1 MEQNVN
7 RRGFIGAAIGTGAAA
22 AMTPSIA
29 LGNGGHGHGH
39 GHGGSGRVPR
49 DRRGIQMW
57 TVRTLATDQAGAR
70 RVLRALGAMGYAN
83 IEKFENYGW
92 TVEQFRRELRAAGLR
107 CISGHDG
114 PGFPG
119 PINESAY
126 RATLEYAA
134 KLGQKY
140 TGIAWWPGPYD
151 QEALWHQLAD
161 HLNQAAELADEYDL
175 QFFYHNHDF
184 EFLNRF
190 GDRAAYDIL
199 LEETE
204 SNVKFQL
211 DLFWV
216 TEGGGN
222 GVEYLSADPGRY
234 VSYHVKDHVWG
245 DRLNAPDFEDAGPG
259 MLDFPDLFD
268 AGDGRS
274 GRYDKYFF
282 IEHDEPELSHPG
294 DPEAP
299 LTTARVGIEYL
310 EEVRW

>member
-1 MEQNVN
+1 MDGADSRDGPG
-7 RRGFIGAAIGTGAAA
+7 RRS
-22 AMTPSIA
+22 P
-29 LGNGGHGHGH
+29 
-39 GHGGSGRVPR
+39 GSE
-49 DRRGIQMW
+49 
-57 TVRTLATDQAGAR
+57 GAR
-70 RVLRALGAMGYAN
+70 RH
-83 IEKFENYGW
+83 
-92 TVEQFRRELRAAGLR
+92 GLR
-107 CISGHDG
+107 QHREVREPRLDRDAVPAASCGAPACAASRATTDPASPARSTG
-114 PGFPG
+114 
-119 PINESAY
+119 SAY
-126 RATLEYAA
+126 RETLEYAA
-134 KLGQKY
+134 ELGQKY
-140 TGIAWWPGPYD
+140 TGLAWWPGPYN

-245 DRLNAPDFEDAGPG
+245 DRLNAADFEDAGPG

-268 AGDGRS
+268 AGDGRN
-274 GRYDKYFF
+274 GRYDKYYF
-282 IEHDEPELSHPG
+282 IEHDEPALSHPG

-310 EEVRW
+310 RNVSW